1 MKFAFYF
8 FIIAQIF
15 NLLGVFAEKVI
26 KDSSE
31 FNTTKW
37 EKVKKNKPIK
47 KIIWKSY
54 KGGKDYFKN
63 EKEEDL
69 VYKNQIRL

>member
-15 NLLGVFAEKVI
+15 NILDVFAEKVI

-31 FNTTKW
+31 LNSIKW
-37 EKVKKNKPIK
+37 EKVNKNKNKNKRIE
-47 KIIWKSY
+47 KIFWKSY
-54 KGGKDYFKN
+54 KGDENYFKN
-63 EKEEDL
+63 E
-69 VYKNQIRL
+69 NQEGSQF